1 MKRTISRSRS
11 QIRFVTACLR
21 AAPLSLAL
29 ACGITPA
36 EPPPLDGTGLGSLT
50 INFDDTPLDGPQ
62 GSVAQLSGFDNIS
75 LLSFA
80 TSKGAAVA
88 QFDNG
93 TVFRSASLNQ
103 FSPTD
108 PCRAYAINYNTAAPT
123 GDTSGLLSAISAMA
137 TNGCL
142 ARIHVDRSSPT
153 PPPIK
158 SFRPLPGL

>member
-1 MKRTISRSRS
+1 MKSSFSRHRVTIRHLP
-11 QIRFVTACLR
+11 ACLR

-29 ACGITPA
+29 ACGTTPA
-36 EPPPLDGTGLGSLT
+36 EPRSLAGSAGGSRTITVDDADLGE
-50 INFDDTPLDGPQ
+50 IQ

-80 TSKGAAVA
+80 TSKGATIAA
-88 QFDNG
+88 FDNA
-93 TVFRSASLNQ
+93 TVFRSANLNQ
-103 FSPTD
+103 FAPVD

-123 GDTSGLLSAISAMA
+123 GDASGLLAAISAMA

-142 ARIHVDRSSPT
+142 ARIHVDRTSPN